1 MHLTDCTTDR
11 LVTLAEAYVSR
22 SFEIPT
28 DLYYLLIE
36 RGIDASAIAMGEP
49 DSTAGYAQH
58 SQD

>member
-1 MHLTDCTTDR
+1 M
-11 LVTLAEAYVSR
+11 TLAEAYVSR